1 MKNISKKIIASFMLT
16 AFLFTN
22 AILTASAMENSAFDD
37 AKPTLRD
44 TNKEF
49 SLKLKGDV
57 SYIKTETPVSISLRD
72 SDVKQVLRMF
82 ADKAGMNII
91 FHESVAGQVTLD
103 LVDVPLNEAFD
114 MILSITGMNYVVE
127 NNTII
132 VAKSDSTDFDMT
144 KQDMTLIPVKYV
156 NAAALA
162 KFLNENIFKMKKP
175 GLSSS
180 DIVSTN
186 PVTNELIVFGSSNDV
201 AIAKRIVEK
210 FDVKPKTTTFKV
222 NHTTP
227 QEMANMICGMLIPAT
242 GAAAGMKLTNEE
254 GVMTG
259 AAAGDDG
266 GLTGTSAMSTG
277 GNSGGGSDSSM
288 TLNSGS
294 VACTLD
300 GGMSG
305 SVSSFGLKNMSI
317 AYYPQLGTISVLGGS
332 EHQIEMIRD
341 FIKDTDKKQPQA
353 YLEVSIIEL
362 TEAGSKEL
370 SNNWKVLS
378 KYFSATFD
386 GTKTSMD
393 PVYPTILKGN
403 GYNIIKTEEDSA
415 PEVLYRIGKYSGPA
429 TISYTINYL
438 IENSKAR
445 VVVNPRIVITN
456 GVESKI
462 DVTQDYLESVDVE
475 ASTSTAGTVITR
487 EFNIGNDQ
495 GVTMTI
501 MPFISPDGYVTLNI
515 TPEYSTQAG
524 EIYSRDSV
532 AGEYKAATLLAHRN
546 LDLKNIRIKDGETLI
561 IAGMIQESDT
571 KTVNKIP
578 VLGDLPVVGAL
589 FRSTSSGKAK
599 SEMLIMLTPKI
610 ITDNEDAVGNI
621 DTL

>member
-1 MKNISKKIIASFMLT
+1 MKNISKKIIASLMLT
-16 AFLFTN
+16 AFLFSSAGMTTN
-22 AILTASAMENSAFDD
+22 AMENSAFDD

-49 SLKLKGDV
+49 SLRLKGDV

-91 FHESVAGQVTLD
+91 FHESVSGQVTLD

-114 MILSITGMNYVVE
+114 MILDITGMNYVVE

-132 VAKSDSTDFDMT
+132 VAKSDSKDFNMS

-156 NAAALA
+156 NAASLA
-162 KFLNENIFKMKKP
+162 KFLNENIFNMKKP
-175 GLSSS
+175 GLSGS

-186 PVTNELIVFGSSNDV
+186 PVTNELIIFGSSNDV
-201 AIAKRIVEK
+201 AIAKKVVEK

-227 QEMANMICGMLIPAT
+227 QEMANMICNMLMPAT
-242 GAAAGMKLTNEE
+242 GAAAGMKLSAEE

-277 GNSGGGSDSSM
+277 GSSGGGSDNSM
-288 TLNSGS
+288 TLNSGAI
-294 VACTLD
+294 ACTLD
-300 GGMSG
+300 GGING
-305 SVSSFGLKNMSI
+305 SVSSLGLKNMSV

-386 GTKTSMD
+386 GQRTSMD
-393 PVYPTILKGN
+393 PSYPTILKGN
-403 GYNIIKTEEDSA
+403 GYNVIKMEEDSA
-415 PEVLYRIGKYSGPA
+415 PEILYRIGKYSGPA

-438 IENSKAR
+438 IENRKGR

-462 DVTQDYLESVDVE
+462 DVTQDYLESVDVDS
-475 ASTSTAGTVITR
+475 STSTGGTVVTR
-487 EFNIGNDQ
+487 EYNIGNDQ

-515 TPEYSTQAG
+515 TPEYSTPIDDIQG
-524 EIYSRDSV
+524 YDSI
-532 AGEYKAATLLAHRN
+532 AGEYKAATLLSHRN
-546 LDLKNIRIKDGETLI
+546 LDLKNVRIKDGETLI

-571 KTVNKIP
+571 KTVHKIP